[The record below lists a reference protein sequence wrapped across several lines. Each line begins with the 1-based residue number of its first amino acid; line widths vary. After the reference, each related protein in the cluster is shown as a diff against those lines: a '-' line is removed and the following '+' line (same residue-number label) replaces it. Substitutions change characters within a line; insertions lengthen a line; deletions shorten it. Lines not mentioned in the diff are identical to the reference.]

1 MKSPAAASTNGMR
14 RAASSSRTRPASARV
29 TLGAAPR
36 ARAPSRQ
43 RLKRPAAGRGRGQCH
58 KRPRAFG
65 GARRG
70 TALAGRLSSSRGGVH
85 DALRRGDVEWG
96 GTSARGM
103 RGRGGCLSVREGRVG
118 QQGLRHPRLETRH
131 MQEGAGRGRKDLSR
145 KEHEGAERSRKDLI
159 IMEQEGGGRILVE
172 GAGTEQEGS
181 QWERSARSR
190 SGPYLE
196 RVESVGRG
204 LLRVEQRPER
214 RADPRV
220 LPAAAPAGQRAP
232 RGVDSLSSERKAS

>member
-1 MKSPAAASTNGMR
+1 
-14 RAASSSRTRPASARV
+14 
-29 TLGAAPR
+29 
-36 ARAPSRQ
+36 
-43 RLKRPAAGRGRGQCH
+43 
-58 KRPRAFG
+58 
-65 GARRG
+65 
-70 TALAGRLSSSRGGVH
+70 
-85 DALRRGDVEWG
+85 
-96 GTSARGM
+96 
-103 RGRGGCLSVREGRVG
+103 
-118 QQGLRHPRLETRH
+118 
-131 MQEGAGRGRKDLSR
+131 
-145 KEHEGAERSRKDLI
+145 
-159 IMEQEGGGRILVE
+159 MEQEGGGRILVE